1 MKRYY
6 HKVSSWSYAT
16 TLETKLK
23 IIPVALVFTDQLKN
37 ETIEPN
43 DYKTKFVQIRKSSTY
58 ADLKKRI
65 ADVVSNK
72 R

>member
-1 MKRYY
+1 M
-6 HKVSSWSYAT
+6 
-16 TLETKLK
+16 ETKLK